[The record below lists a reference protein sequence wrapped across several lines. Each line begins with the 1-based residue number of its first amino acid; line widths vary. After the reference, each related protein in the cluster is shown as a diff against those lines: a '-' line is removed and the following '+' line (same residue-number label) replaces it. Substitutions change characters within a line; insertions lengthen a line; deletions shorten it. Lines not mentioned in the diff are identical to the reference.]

1 MVRVVKQSKAAK
13 PNSMYDTVLD
23 EIVDLIE
30 IGRRRAARMVNA
42 TITAVYWSIG
52 RRIVVEEQRGSRRA
66 EYGEELIEQLAQR
79 LTARFGRGFGRANLR
94 QMRAFYL
101 TYGEIRQTASGEFE
115 HAKPSE
121 IRQTASGESGRDGG
135 APILQTASEKSERDE
150 DLASVSTKLPLPWSH
165 YVKLLS
171 VKNDLARR
179 FYETEALRGGW
190 TVRQLDRQIQS
201 QFYER
206 TLLSRNKRAM
216 LTGGQVRR
224 AEDEVT
230 PEDEIKDPFMLE
242 FLGLKDEYSESD
254 LEEALVRDLES
265 FLIELGSDFA
275 FVGRQ
280 RRLRV
285 GDRWF
290 RIDLL
295 FFHRRLRCLVVVDL
309 KLGEFD
315 HADAGQMHLYL
326 NYAKEHWTIP
336 GENPPVG
343 LILCSAKNEAI
354 VKYSLAGHPS
364 KVLAAE
370 YRMALPDEKLLAD
383 HVEQAR
389 AALTHRAHGALLD
402 EMLAES
408 GGPLT
413 TAEKRAV
420 NRALGIRTKKPRRK
434 TTRRSG

>member
-1 MVRVVKQSKAAK
+1 MVRVVKQSKAAT
-13 PNSMYDTVLD
+13 PNRMYDTVLG

-30 IGRRRAARMVNA
+30 LGRRRAARLVNA
-42 TITAVYWSIG
+42 TMTAVYWSIG
-52 RRIVVEEQRGSRRA
+52 RRIVIEEQRGARRA
-66 EYGEELIEQLAQR
+66 EYGEELIAQLSQR
-79 LTARFGRGFGRANLR
+79 LTAKFGRGFGPVNLS

-101 TYGEIRQTASGEFE
+101 TYREILQTASE
-115 HAKPSE
+115 
-121 IRQTASGESGRDGG
+121 ESGDGG
-135 APILQTASEKSERDE
+135 GDPILQTASEEFERDGGGPTIRPGSGKSN
-150 DLASVSTKLPLPWSH
+150 LTSVSAKLPLPWSH

-179 FYETEALRGGW
+179 FYEAEALRGGW

-216 LTGGQVRR
+216 LAGGQVRR
-224 AEDEVT
+224 SEDEVT
-230 PEDEIKDPFMLE
+230 PEDEIKDPFVLE

-326 NYAKEHWTIP
+326 NYAREHWTIP

-389 AALTHRAHGALLD
+389 AALTRRAPGASLD
-402 EMLAES
+402 ELLAAP

-413 TAEKRAV
+413 IAEQRAAD
-420 NRALGIRTKKPRRK
+420 RALGIRAKKPRRK
-434 TTRRSG
+434 AT